1 MVRANRR
8 FDLMSASLTS
18 DQISIYLAS
27 APLTSNRELLLNMS
41 FSSDIKKE
49 LCTIGE
55 LSENEMEAMLY
66 GLFFAG
72 RTHNKKPIVQ
82 TENPNLAT
90 VASALAERVFPNE
103 RYETKRLVKSGNS
116 LYTFSIKSRCVT
128 ERFGDL
134 SSVNSEIVSGND
146 ADSSAFLR
154 GVFVSCGSVTDPNK
168 EYHLEIVL
176 PENHRSAVLCGFIK
190 EHGMPV
196 KSTVRGKNTVLYFK
210 TSGHIEDFLTYIG
223 AGLHALEIMQVK
235 IEKDIRNHANR
246 SVNCDSA
253 NLDKTVAASEKSR
266 RDISFILK
274 HRGLNSLP
282 YELRETALL
291 RMENPESSLSELCA
305 MHSSAI
311 SRSGLN
317 HRLKRLSKIAE
328 SLQDDHSK

>member
-1 MVRANRR
+1 
-8 FDLMSASLTS
+8 
-18 DQISIYLAS
+18 
-27 APLTSNRELLLNMS
+27 MS

-49 LCTIGE
+49 LCNIRE
-55 LSENEMEAMLY
+55 LSANEMAAMLY

-72 RTHNKKPIVQ
+72 RTFNKKPIIQ
-82 TENPNLAT
+82 TENSDLA
-90 VASALAERVFPNE
+90 AAAAALTECVFPNE
-103 RYETKRLVKSGNS
+103 HYETKRLVKNGSS
-116 LYTFSIKSRCVT
+116 LYTFGIKSRCVA

-134 SSVNSEIVSGND
+134 SSVNSKIVSGND

-176 PENHRSAVLCGFIK
+176 PENHRSEALCGFIK
-190 EHGMPV
+190 EHGMAV
-196 KSTVRGKNTVLYFK
+196 KSTLRGKNTVLYFK

-235 IEKDIRNHANR
+235 IEKDLRNRANR

-266 RDISFILK
+266 RDISFIIEQQ
-274 HRGLNSLP
+274 GLDSLP
-282 YELRETALL
+282 AELRETALL

-305 MHSSAI
+305 LHSSQL

-317 HRLKRLSKIAE
+317 HRLKKLSKIAE
-328 SLQDDHSK
+328 SLHVNAQK